1 MNKGHSSEIVGFL
14 WGFTVKLI
22 WITTVT
28 LTTTGILS
36 QKLRE
41 LLHTLKCLLIK
52 ILMCIFDL
60 IK

>member
-1 MNKGHSSEIVGFL
+1 MNKGHNSEIVGFL

-22 WITTVT
+22 CITTVI

-52 ILMCIFDL
+52 ILMYIFDL